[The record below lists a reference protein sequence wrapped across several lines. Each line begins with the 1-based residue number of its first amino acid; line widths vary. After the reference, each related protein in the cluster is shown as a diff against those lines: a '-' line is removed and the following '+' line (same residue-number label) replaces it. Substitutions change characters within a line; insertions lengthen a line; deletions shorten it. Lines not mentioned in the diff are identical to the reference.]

1 MNPKH
6 ILTLILKE
14 FRSSSANFFIAYTIL
29 VPLLLSFFVSV
40 LFGSLFSSQPDLGV
54 VGDGDFAAELLGLD
68 AVRVREYGNEDDL
81 LDAVESGAVDI
92 GVVVPE
98 NFDRQLQ
105 NSETVTLS
113 TYVWGESQANDR
125 ATVYAAIN
133 SSIFKLSGAGT
144 TLTID
149 VTRVGDADSLD
160 WDERLLPLIMIIVV
174 IIGGM
179 IVPASSLI
187 DEREKHTIRAI
198 LTTPIRLQEVFF
210 AKATIGVVLS
220 VTIGVVVLVMNQAF
234 GTEPVMLVL
243 ILLLSAIMAAEFGL
257 LLGTFIADMNSFFA
271 TIKAIGLLLY
281 APALIMMFPEVPQWI
296 AQVFPTYYII
306 GPVTNITLDG
316 ASATDVLPEVAVLFV
331 MTLIGMGLLGYFG
344 QSDRKYAL

>member
-1 MNPKH
+1 MNSKH
-6 ILTLILKE
+6 IITLIRKE

-40 LFGSLFSSQPDLGV
+40 LFGSLFSSQLDMGL
-54 VGDGDFAAELLGLD
+54 VGDGEFANTLRELEAAD
-68 AVRVREYGNEDDL
+68 VQVYDSQSDL
-81 LDAVESGAVDI
+81 LAAVERGAVDV
-92 GVVVPE
+92 GVVVPDG
-98 NFDRQLQ
+98 FDRQLQ
-105 NSETVTLS
+105 NDENVTLS
-113 TYVWGESQANDR
+113 TYVWGESRANDR

-133 SSIFKLSGAGT
+133 SSLFELSGAET
-144 TLTID
+144 VLTID
-149 VTRVGDADSLD
+149 TIRVGNADSLD

-187 DEREKHTIRAI
+187 DEREKRTIRAI

-210 AKATIGVVLS
+210 AKAVIGVVLS
-220 VTIGVVVLVMNQAF
+220 VTMGVVVLVINQAF
-234 GTEPVMLVL
+234 GNEPVMLVF
-243 ILLLSAIMAAEFGL
+243 ILFLSAVMAAEFGL

-281 APALIMMFPEVPQWI
+281 APALIMLFPELPQWI
-296 AQVFPTYYII
+296 AQIFPTYYII
-306 GPVTNITLDG
+306 GPVSDISIEG
-316 ASATDVLPEVAVLFV
+316 RSAVDVLPKVGVLLV
-331 MTLIGMGLLGYFG
+331 LTLVGTALLGYFG